1 MFAVMCNNGNTVVQD
16 GLRLTSTTQE
26 RSRTMITARGRMG
39 LAWGLAFA
47 TIAGTA
53 NAQTTEPYP
62 GLDAYITKAIRSWN
76 IPGVG
81 VAIVRNDSVIYAKG
95 FGVLGVTNR
104 APVNERTLFEIG
116 SSSKAFTATLIAM
129 LVSDGKMRLDDRITN
144 YLPDFRLYDPIA
156 NEAVTIRDALS
167 HRSGIARG
175 ELIFLGAGI
184 SRAEVV
190 HRVRFLKPES
200 PFRSKYS
207 YQNIMYV
214 TAGEAAG
221 KAAGSTWDELIRERI
236 FKPLGMTTSATNYQG
251 LEYENVALPHRLDH
265 DSLHLQSRMDGEN
278 IGPAGA
284 ILSSAADMAQ
294 WLRFQLKD
302 GVVNGKRLVSSAA
315 LRETHT
321 PQMLIIGGGGGRG
334 GGGDSLPPVTHFD
347 TYAMGW
353 MVQDFRG
360 QLVWQHGG
368 NTLGMTAAVGMMPE
382 KKFGVVILSNMQSAA
397 LPELLRQYIFDRELG
412 VPMRDWS
419 GDAFTRFLAQ
429 RRRVDSVE
437 KAQAIEHPANAVPP
451 LPLTAY
457 AGMYTDSL
465 YGDATVEIKD
475 GYLELTR
482 GEWHAPLQYWNASNF
497 RWSVPGSPAGPL
509 FIKFDVAPDNTVTG
523 MYFGLAGDVS
533 LLGRKN
539 AGRGGRG
546 GRGGSL

>member
-1 MFAVMCNNGNTVVQD
+1 MK
-16 GLRLTSTTQE
+16 
-26 RSRTMITARGRMG
+26 TARGGMG

-47 TIAGTA
+47 TITSSA
-53 NAQTTEPYP
+53 NAQAREPYP
-62 GLDAYITKAIRSWN
+62 GLDAYITKAIQTWN
-76 IPGVG
+76 IPGVS

-95 FGVLGVTNR
+95 FGILGITNR
-104 APVNERTLFEIG
+104 TPVNERTLFEIG
-116 SSSKAFTATLIAM
+116 SSTKAFTATLVAM
-129 LVSDGKMRLDDRITN
+129 LVSDGKMHWDDRITN

-156 NEAVTIRDALS
+156 NEGVTMRDALS

-175 ELIFLGAGI
+175 ELIFLGANVT
-184 SRAEVV
+184 RDEVV

-200 PFRSKYS
+200 PFRSKWS

-214 TAGEAAG
+214 TAGVAAG
-221 KAAGSTWDELIRERI
+221 KAAGSNWDDLIQERI
-236 FKPLGMTTSATNYQG
+236 LKPLGMTTSTTTYKG
-251 LEYENVALPHRLDH
+251 LAYENVAQPHRMEH
-265 DSLHLQSRMDGEN
+265 DSVRLQARLDGES
-278 IGPAGA
+278 IAPAGA

-294 WLRFQLKD
+294 WLRFQLND
-302 GVVNGKRLVSSAA
+302 GVANGKRLVSSAA

-321 PQMLIIGGGGGRG
+321 PQMLMSGGGGGA
-334 GGGDSLPPVTHFD
+334 DSSPPVTHFN

-412 VPMRDWS
+412 APMRDWS
-419 GDAFTRFLAQ
+419 GDAFTRRLAQ
-429 RRRVDSVE
+429 LRRADSVE
-437 KAQAIEHPANAVPP
+437 KAQAAEHPANAPPP

-457 AGMYTDSL
+457 AGTYTDSL

-475 GYLELTR
+475 GRLELTR
-482 GEWHAPLQYWNASNF
+482 GEWRAPLQYWNATNF

-509 FIKFDVAPDNTVTG
+509 FIKFEVSPDNTVTG
-523 MYFGLAGDVS
+523 MYFGLAGDVT

-539 AGRGGRG
+539 AGRGARAGRG
-546 GRGGSL
+546 GPF